1 MNERFFLKLLLVLF
15 SGLIVA
21 ELLVVLFF
29 GLKLELILL
38 CFILVAALTGI
49 VFIVRLLFTERTVID
64 SVSMRRAK
72 EKSNDIMQD
81 RLKEYTVDEEFLGS
95 KPLGRG
101 KENLQEPSFPEHFVR
116 AQESILPVADSV
128 DEAIRVHAEMYGG
141 LGELLKAIEKID
153 EASFSRLVKT
163 VGFGRVSREEIMHR
177 IALMADKERDS
188 GKSIEENRA
197 TLPGF
202 SLDRES
208 FDLYIQRNMSSS
220 ESEQESADKGFS
232 VELDQEGLSK
242 GTGTMPED
250 FSHDPK
256 AVFSKLNKPGAR
268 S

>member
-15 SGLIVA
+15 SGLIFA

-49 VFIVRLLFTERTVID
+49 VFIVRLLFTERKAID

-81 RLKEYTVDEEFLGS
+81 RLKEYTVDEEFLGP
-95 KPLGRG
+95 KFLNRRTGDF
-101 KENLQEPSFPEHFVR
+101 QESSFQEHF
-116 AQESILPVADSV
+116 ASAKESILPIADPV
-128 DEAIRVHAEMYGG
+128 EKAIRGHAEMYGG

-153 EASFSRLVKT
+153 EPSFDRLVRT
-163 VGFGRVSREEIMHR
+163 AGFGRVSREEIMHR

-220 ESEQESADKGFS
+220 ESEQESADKGLS
-232 VELDQEGLSK
+232 VELDQEALSK

-256 AVFSKLNKPGAR
+256 AVFSKLNKPGSR